1 MKGRGRVT
9 ALTVNIYGGAF
20 MAKYIFPAIFTWSD
34 EDKTYYVTFPDLESC
49 YTDGDTIEEAM
60 ENAYDVLNLMLY
72 DMKEEDIPTAI
83 NIADVAIPDKGF
95 VNYVMADT
103 VAYQE
108 VINRENNPI
117 KYAMKKAGLNIKKL
131 SDLLE
136 APYRTVQDW
145 VSGKKKPPK
154 WCQKLIIE
162 KIEASI

>member
-1 MKGRGRVT
+1 
-9 ALTVNIYGGAF
+9 

-49 YTDGDTIEEAM
+49 HTDGDTVEEAL
-60 ENAYDVLNLMLY
+60 ENADDVLNLMLY
-72 DMKEEDIPTAI
+72 AMKEEDMPIPEATD
-83 NIADVAIPDKGF
+83 IADVPAPGIGF

-108 VINRENNPI
+108 VIDRENNPI

-162 KIEASI
+162 KIEASM

>member
-1 MKGRGRVT
+1 
-9 ALTVNIYGGAF
+9 
-20 MAKYIFPAIFTWSD
+20 MAKYIFPAVFTWSD
-34 EDKTYYVTFPDLESC
+34 EDKTYYVTFPDFENC
-49 YTDGDTIEEAM
+49 YTDGDTMAEAI
-60 ENAYDVLNLMLY
+60 ENADDVLNLMLY
-72 DMKEEDIPTAI
+72 DMNEEDVPKATD
-83 NIADVAIPDKGF
+83 IANVPLPKAGF

-108 VINRENNPI
+108 VIERENNPI

-145 VSGKKKPPK
+145 VAGKKKPPT

-162 KIEASI
+162 KIEASA

>member
-1 MKGRGRVT
+1 
-9 ALTVNIYGGAF
+9 
-20 MAKYIFPAIFTWSD
+20 MAKYIFPAVFTWND
-34 EDKTYYVTFPDLESC
+34 EDKTYYVTFPDLETC

-60 ENAYDVLNLMLY
+60 ENADDVLNLMLY
-72 DMKEEDIPTAI
+72 AMKEEDIPKATDITA
-83 NIADVAIPDKGF
+83 VPVPKTGF

-108 VINRENNPI
+108 VIDRENNPI

-131 SDLLE
+131 SELLE

-145 VSGKKKPPK
+145 VSGKKKPPT

-162 KIEASI
+162 KIEASM